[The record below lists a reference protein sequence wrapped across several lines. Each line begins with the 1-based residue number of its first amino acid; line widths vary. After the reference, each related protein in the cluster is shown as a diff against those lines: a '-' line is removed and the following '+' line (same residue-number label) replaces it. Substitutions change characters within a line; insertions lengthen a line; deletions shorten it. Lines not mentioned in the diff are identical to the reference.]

1 MTRFAG
7 ALLFI
12 APLLLSAGKWK
23 KELSKENITVWT
35 RSVEGSD
42 IREARG
48 QTIINLE
55 PRKLFL
61 AMEDRDKFSKVVTD
75 IVEWKDLG
83 SCGENCTY
91 VYEKMHHPPLKDR
104 VYVIKV
110 QWEEEETSKG
120 VKIRQWWEKA
130 KDKKPP
136 GEGVEMVELY
146 GSYLF
151 EPAGGGKKTKFTY
164 TYFVDPGGVA
174 IAFFVNKSLAGSTFN
189 ILKALRKEA
198 AGW

>member
-1 MTRFAG
+1 MTKIAG
-7 ALLFI
+7 MFFFVLPLLF
-12 APLLLSAGKWK
+12 SAGKWK
-23 KELSKENITVWT
+23 KEISKENITVWT
-35 RSVEGSD
+35 RSVEGSN

-48 QTIINLE
+48 QTVINLE
-55 PRKLFL
+55 PKKLFL
-61 AMEDRDKFSKVVTD
+61 GMEDREKFSKVVTD
-75 IVEWKDLG
+75 IVESEELG

-110 QWEEEETSKG
+110 QWKEEETPKG
-120 VKIRQWWEKA
+120 TRIKQWWEKA
-130 KDKKPP
+130 EDKKPP
-136 GEGVEMVELY
+136 CEGVEMVELY

-174 IAFFVNKSLAGSTFN
+174 IAFFVNKSLAGSTFD

-198 AGW
+198 AAW

>member
-1 MTRFAG
+1 MMKIAG
-7 ALLFI
+7 ILFFT
-12 APLLLSAGKWK
+12 APLLFSAGKWK
-23 KELSKENITVWT
+23 KEISKEDITVWT
-35 RSVEGSD
+35 RGVEGSA

-48 QTIINLE
+48 RTVIDLQPT
-55 PRKLFL
+55 KLFL
-61 AMEDRDKFSKVVTD
+61 GMEDRDKFSKVVTD
-75 IVEWKDLG
+75 IVEWKELE
-83 SCGENCTY
+83 SCGERCIY

-110 QWEEEETSKG
+110 QWEEEETAKG
-120 VKIRQWWEKA
+120 TRIRQWWEKA
-130 KDKKPP
+130 GDKKPP

-151 EPAGGGKKTKFTY
+151 EPAAGGKKTKFTY
-164 TYFVDPGGVA
+164 TYFVDPGGA
-174 IAFFVNKSLAGSTFN
+174 ALAFFVNKSLAGSTFD